1 MTDNEDKE
9 KKIKDEWD
17 QRLSPVSNKRELT
30 EEDKKIIKEQEET
43 GKEIDKLYE
52 YEKFLRENKKD
63 IPIDDYR
70 NILYYLPCDDETR
83 QKIYNDLLEAENKK
97 K

>member
-9 KKIKDEWD
+9 KKNIDEWQ
-17 QRLSPVSNKRELT
+17 QRLSPVTNKRELT

-52 YEKFLRENKKD
+52 YEKFLRENKKH

-83 QKIYNDLLEAENKK
+83 KKIYNDLLEAENKK

>member
-1 MTDNEDKE
+1 MNDK
-9 KKIKDEWD
+9 KNDKDEW
-17 QRLSPVSNKRELT
+17 QKRLSPNTNKRELT

-43 GKEIDKLYE
+43 GKEIDKLRE
-52 YEKFLRENKKD
+52 YEKFLQQLTKEYSFE
-63 IPIDDYR
+63 DYT

-83 QKIYNDLLEAENKK
+83 KKIYNELLEIEKK